1 MAVQASQKA
10 PHCFSI
16 TTLARSY
23 LLTTGENC
31 FHKFILQG
39 GHVQLCFLVHYIC
52 DIHKNLGFGR
62 KAKWVKSGNSGPHL
76 IPMQQILSIP
86 GILFLR
92 FNDRKELENW
102 RVEYSAEFRDVTDF
116 SSLQQKFAT
125 CQAIC

>member
-1 MAVQASQKA
+1 MVVHTSQKA
-10 PHCFSI
+10 SHCFSI

-31 FHKFILQG
+31 SHKFILEG
-39 GHVQLCFLVHYIC
+39 GHVQLYFLVRYIC

-62 KAKWVKSGNSGPHL
+62 KSGWVKSGNAGSHL
-76 IPMQQILSIP
+76 IPMQQILSSP

-92 FNDRKELENW
+92 LNDRKQLENW
-102 RVEYSAEFRDVTDF
+102 RIGYSEEFRDVTDF